1 MSDVADFSL
10 LNDDEKAELE
20 RVRLAV
26 VEGERNAAVRA
37 EREERFIEAIDR
49 ITEAAERQRFE
60 EEWAA

>member
-26 VEGERNAAVRA
+26 VEGERNAGGTRGAVHRSG
-37 EREERFIEAIDR
+37 
-49 ITEAAERQRFE
+49 
-60 EEWAA
+60 